1 MPEFLTSWGWMILLG
16 AALLFLCLVAP
27 PLLAARKGY
36 SWYLWTIAC
45 GLIGLI
51 VLAFLPYAN
60 KPDVSPEVN
69 QSRRQTGNTIGAVLS
84 VIGLLGI
91 VARTVMSLG
100 GAP

>member
-1 MPEFLTSWGWMILLG
+1 MLGPLYFVVLGVVLILLG
-16 AALLFLCLVAP
+16 FVAP

-36 SWYLWTIAC
+36 SWYLWIFAC

-69 QSRRQTGNTIGAVLS
+69 QTRQQVGNTVGAVLS
-84 VIGLLGI
+84 VIGVLVTIADLI
-91 VARTVMSLG
+91 ITFATLK
-100 GAP
+100 